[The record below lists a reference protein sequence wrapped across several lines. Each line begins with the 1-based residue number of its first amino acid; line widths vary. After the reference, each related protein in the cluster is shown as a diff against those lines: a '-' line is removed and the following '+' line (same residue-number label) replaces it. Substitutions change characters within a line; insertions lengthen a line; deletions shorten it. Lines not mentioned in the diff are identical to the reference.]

1 MPDVFI
7 SFSDR
12 DLAAAR
18 VVQQQLL
25 DRGTSV
31 FLSTNSL
38 EPGADWSEKVK
49 QAIQQANLVLVLAS
63 RAGLASTWV
72 QQEIGIAI
80 GARRKIIP
88 IIWDMPAGDLP
99 GWLSRYQALNL
110 AGRTPAQVRQE
121 FAQISKQIELEKF
134 LAISALGALIAAVVK
149 LG

>member
-1 MPDVFI
+1 MADVFI

-12 DLAAAR
+12 DLAAAQ

-31 FLSTNSL
+31 FLSKSSL

-63 RAGLASTWV
+63 RAAIQSTWV

-80 GARRKIIP
+80 GAKRKIIP
-88 IIWDMPAGDLP
+88 IIWDMPAADLP
-99 GWLSRYQALNL
+99 GWLSRYQALDL
-110 AGRTPAQVRQE
+110 AGRTPVQVTQD
-121 FAQISKQIELEKF
+121 FAQISKQLELEKF
-134 LAISALGALIAAVVK
+134 LALGAIGALVAAIVK